1 MTDRLHARQQSG
13 SFLVRCWAEPREVA
27 GQPEVMR
34 IYVRD
39 LRSGEEHY
47 ISDPSSLGEMLQR
60 GLQEARSDTSI
71 PSGTEERTQAG

>member
-1 MTDRLHARQQSG
+1 MTDSLHARQQCG

-27 GQPEVMR
+27 GQPEVVR

-47 ISDPSSLGEMLQR
+47 ISDPSRLGEMLQR
-60 GLQEARSDTSI
+60 GLQEAGREASI
-71 PSGTEERTQAG
+71 SGAEERTQAG

>member
-1 MTDRLHARQQSG
+1 MTDQLNARQQSG

-27 GQPEVMR
+27 GQPEVVR
-34 IYVRD
+34 IYVRN

-60 GLQEARSDTSI
+60 GLQGAGHAGSV
-71 PSGTEERTQAG
+71 SGAEERTQAG